1 MAEPSDTPACIPY
14 LGAVEL
20 GGSILGD
27 VYPRLAFSSRS
38 TFYLPLW
45 CLPFSSFSGLRALVR
60 RPPACTNSVMPLASL
75 I

>member
-38 TFYLPLW
+38 IFYLPLW
-45 CLPFSSFSGLRALVR
+45 RLPFSFQAYVPWFAGLRRVR
-60 RPPACTNSVMPLASL
+60 TLL
-75 I
+75 